1 MNQIKLPCCFNHGLT
16 IQTITQRW
24 TRLVLMALLTI
35 SVGCS
40 AMKPQEFYQ
49 LTDAGNELGEQ
60 QGQDMLLLGPIK
72 LADYLQREQ
81 LVQRQT
87 DEQLAISTTARWAG
101 SLQEEIGQLLLL
113 QLMQET
119 GNSNIALYP
128 DRLGVRQQQQLII
141 NINRLDSGA
150 EQPAVLE
157 VQWRL
162 LDAKGTMRDT
172 RVIRLQAEHSGSV
185 ASQVKAQSVLLQQLA
200 RKLAVVVNAP

>member
-1 MNQIKLPCCFNHGLT
+1 
-16 IQTITQRW
+16 
-24 TRLVLMALLTI
+24 MALLTV

-40 AMKPQEFYQ
+40 SIKSQEFYQ
-49 LTDAGNELGEQ
+49 LTGTSNELDEQ

-87 DEQLAISTTARWAG
+87 DEQLAISNTARWAG